1 MEKSI
6 NLWFIPDG
14 KNHKNMVHSGRKN
27 TYPLK
32 GVTLRVFTRVMS
44 RSDGRKPAQELL
56 VSPTEHNMTKA
67 NFKIVQKVRS

>member
-1 MEKSI
+1 MKK
-6 NLWFIPDG
+6 P
-14 KNHKNMVHSGRKN
+14 
-27 TYPLK
+27 YPLK